1 MKKRFYFLVISFLIL
16 AFTIILG
23 FLLNSSLSIEEGK
36 QMNLYY
42 VVKAVCVISLLVVI
56 LFVAFNKKTVD
67 YTMPYLTLIASLLL
81 QLLPFVI
88 RLLLHYKQAYI
99 WSVIISFVFFILYM
113 VFVLSTDILKDKVN
127 KALPKLEG
135 KKIEVTDDNQYYDDN
150 GRFNGAK

>member
-99 WSVIISFVFFILYM
+99 WSER
-113 VFVLSTDILKDKVN
+113 
-127 KALPKLEG
+127 KLL
-135 KKIEVTDDNQYYDDN
+135 VRN
-150 GRFNGAK
+150 